1 MSLWKKPGRLHRR
14 LRQLGYKEEFDK
26 ITMSSWRN
34 AASPLASFALS
45 NDYLRE
51 LGLFDLG
58 RVRTAATAS
67 TKRG

>member
-1 MSLWKKPGRLHRR
+1 MLDLFHPGDRR
-14 LRQLGYKEEFDK
+14 LRQLGYKGEFDK
-26 ITMSSWRN
+26 IKMSSWRSS
-34 AASPLASFALS
+34 ASPLASFALS

-67 TKRG
+67 SKRG

>member
-1 MSLWKKPGRLHRR
+1 MSACSLTRVSHEH
-14 LRQLGYKEEFDK
+14 LRKCYKGEFDK
-26 ITMSSWRN
+26 IKMNSWRN
-34 AASPLASFALS
+34 SASPLANFALS

-67 TKRG
+67 SKRG